1 VKKKLLIFGT
11 GGGAEL
17 AFKKIKKKKD
27 IEIFGFVEFQKY
39 YKKKLFL
46 NLPVIKFENL
56 NKSHVKN
63 FLIIVHKNFDNL
75 NQDRTNIYKIFK
87 KKKFKFYSYIDPS
100 LDLNF
105 KVGENCF
112 ILSNQSICEDVKIG
126 NNVVMWSHNHIGD
139 RTIIKDNVWI
149 TSCVSIGG
157 DCNIGEDTFI
167 GMNATIAHD
176 TKIEK
181 KNLIGANSLIT
192 SNTKKFDTFIVK
204 TTKKTNIKSTDFVKL
219 YNLDEK

>member
-1 VKKKLLIFGT
+1 MKKKLLIFGT

-87 KKKFKFYSYIDPS
+87 KKKFKFYSYVDPF

-157 DCNIGEDTFI
+157 DCKIGEDTFI

-176 TKIEK
+176 TKIGK